1 MGSEEGD
8 GGVGSTESLLVSPSS
23 SSSMKGFFFMC
34 IWFIGLLSLKANL
47 LRDVP

>member
-23 SSSMKGFFFMC
+23 SSSMKGFFFYVYMVHRP
-34 IWFIGLLSLKANL
+34 LESESQLTA
-47 LRDVP
+47 